1 MQAKLRLEVNLN
13 IYDKLRESEGALLES
28 WMIVMIAV
36 LGLVGL
42 YIIRVMSDV
51 SAASWMG
58 SEGLV
63 CLFSSSFLNPVVAR
77 KWCSLVQMALCCV
90 LCYAVRL

>member
-42 YIIRVMSDV
+42 YIIRVMSDTC
-51 SAASWMG
+51 
-58 SEGLV
+58 
-63 CLFSSSFLNPVVAR
+63 CLMDG
-77 KWCSLVQMALCCV
+77 K
-90 LCYAVRL
+90 